1 MTTSRR
7 RPRVR
12 EETLRRRE
20 EILKAAMATFGSK
33 GYHNGPLT
41 EIAEQVDMTHAGIL
55 HHFGSKDHLLLEVLR
70 YRDESDVA
78 GLDGQHIPGGIDMFR
93 HLVRTAFLNA
103 QRAGIVQT
111 YAVLSAESVTDAH
124 PAREFFEVRY
134 RTLRREAVEAFEAL
148 CAERGVAVPTT
159 VRHASASI
167 LAVMDGLQV
176 QWLLDPTQVDL
187 GEASE
192 FAIEAIV
199 SAVLDPR
206 PSPLG
211 GRAPVPTEDGDAGP
225 APTGATGAPA
235 EPAEAATA

>member
-1 MTTSRR
+1 M
-7 RPRVR
+7 R

-211 GRAPVPTEDGDAGP
+211 GRAPVPTEDGGAGP

>member
-1 MTTSRR
+1 M
-7 RPRVR
+7 R

-103 QRAGIVQT
+103 QRAGIVQA

-148 CAERGVAVPTT
+148 CAERGVTVPTT
-159 VRHASASI
+159 VRHAAASI

-211 GRAPVPTEDGDAGP
+211 GRAPAPAEHGDPDP
-225 APTGATGAPA
+225 APTGATGAPV